1 MSFKI
6 SRRDFIKLALTATM
20 IAAPEWDKVVTK
32 AVDMIK
38 NGDVNIIWFEAQACE
53 GNTTAI
59 IQATDPDVVQVLFGA
74 SPLVGPGSVKISFW
88 PSLMPQ
94 QGEQAT
100 AILEAAFRGELNP
113 YVLVLEG
120 SFPDEA
126 TARKYNPNNPG
137 YWGMLGDKTLN
148 EWTAMLLKNAVAVLA
163 VGNCAS
169 YGGIPSDKVY
179 QPPPF
184 FITPSWSPSPTG
196 AVGFFDDPLRG
207 YEGLLTK
214 IYKQECCSNLQ
225 PDASKW
231 AEPFY
236 TFVKNPNVYLD
247 VTPSSSASVKPAI
260 AVPGCPANGNGIMR
274 TLANLVLWA
283 GGLAPLPELDQ
294 YWRPL
299 YFFRYTVHEQCPRAA
314 WYASGVFRTQPG
326 EPTAACLF
334 EVGCKGPVSNC
345 PWNKYGWVGGVGGP
359 TRTGAVCIGCTMPGF
374 TDLYEPFYKPLQ
386 VPTPS
391 SVTTT
396 AGLIAGGIALGALA
410 AYAEKKMLVKS
421 KEKAK

>member
-6 SRRDFIKLALTATM
+6 SRRDFLKLAVTATM
-20 IAAPEWDKVVTK
+20 LTAPEWDKAVAK
-32 AVDMIK
+32 AVNMIK
-38 NGDVNIIWFEAQACE
+38 NGDVNIVWFEAQACE

-59 IQATDPDVVQVLFGA
+59 IQATDPSVAEVLFGA

-88 PSLMPQ
+88 PSIMPQ
-94 QGEQAT
+94 QGEQAVK
-100 AILEAAFRGELNP
+100 ILEEVIAGKHNP

-120 SFPDEA
+120 SFPDENA
-126 TARKYNPNNPG
+126 AQQYNPNNPG
-137 YWGMLGDKTLN
+137 YFGMLGDKTLN
-148 EWTAMLLKNAVAVLA
+148 QWVAELLTNAVAVLA

-169 YGGIPSDKVY
+169 YGGLIADKVL
-179 QPPPF
+179 QPPPK

-207 YEGLLTK
+207 YKGLLSRF
-214 IYKQECCSNLQ
+214 YEDNYLNAKQ
-225 PDASKW
+225 A
-231 AEPFY
+231 AAPFY
-236 TFVKNPNVYLD
+236 TFVKNPNAYLD
-247 VTPSSSASVKPAI
+247 ITPSPSASVKPAI

-299 YFFRYTVHEQCPRAA
+299 YFFKYTVHEQCPRAA
-314 WYASGVFRTQPG
+314 WYAAGEFRSQPG

-374 TDLYEPFYKPLQ
+374 SDLYEPFYKPLQ
-386 VPTPS
+386 APVPS
-391 SVTTT
+391 STLTT
-396 AGLIAGGIALGALA
+396 AGLIAAGVAIGAAAGI
-410 AYAEKKMLVKS
+410 AEKKMLQKGKLRGS
-421 KEKAK
+421 